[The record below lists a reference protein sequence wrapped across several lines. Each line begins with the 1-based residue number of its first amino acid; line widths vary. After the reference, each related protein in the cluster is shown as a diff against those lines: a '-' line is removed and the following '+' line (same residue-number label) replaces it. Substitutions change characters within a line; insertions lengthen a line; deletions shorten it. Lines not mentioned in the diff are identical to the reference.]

1 MLLIFMKERRMRLA
15 VGDGLRK
22 AIPDTAAS
30 DILATIVAP
39 RFARASMSWGY
50 KKPRTLSFKGFEPG
64 SRLKENMSFA
74 DAAVRLKWIRP
85 ILGRPTQDRSGS
97 PNRQ

>member
-1 MLLIFMKERRMRLA
+1 MRLA

-22 AIPDTAAS
+22 AIRDTAAS

-39 RFARASMSWGY
+39 LDFARASMSWGY

-64 SRLKENMSFA
+64 SRLKGNMSIA
-74 DAAVRLKWIRP
+74 DAAVCLKWIRP
-85 ILGRPTQDRSGS
+85 ILGRPTQDRSGL